1 MYPRLSDI
9 FKELFGI
16 NLPFPIYSFGAMVAI
31 GAMTA
36 GWLLGKE
43 LDRYYALGRLNGVM
57 MKVDAKGKKGRS
69 GMQKVAPSN
78 IVWVVT
84 MIALAS
90 GFAGAKLFHIL
101 ENLDQFARAPFQMV
115 FSSGGFT
122 FYGGLIV
129 AAAVVYTYVR
139 KKGLDAAVFA
149 DSLAPGLMIAYGIG
163 RLGCHLA
170 GDGDWGIPSDVA
182 AKPDWLPMWL
192 WAETYSNNI
201 LGINLSAQPV
211 YPTPIY
217 EFIACM
223 LITAVLWSVR
233 KHPFRAGWL
242 FSVYLVLNGIE
253 RYLIE
258 QIRVN
263 NTFELFGIVFTQAEM
278 IAIVLIGLGIVGLIR
293 YSRKQPTHGD
303 ERDNDIGSDREKA
316 GKRSPDQSAALH

>member
-9 FKELFGI
+9 FRDLFGFE
-16 NLPFPIYSFGAMVAI
+16 LPFPIFSFGAMVAI

-43 LDRYYALGRLNGVM
+43 LDRYYGMGRIGGVL
-57 MKVDAKGKKGRS
+57 MKVDGKGKKGRT

-78 IVWVVT
+78 VVWVVT
-84 MIALAS
+84 MIALGA

-101 ENLDQFARAPFQMV
+101 ENLDQFARGPLAMI

-122 FYGGLIV
+122 FYGGLVVATIV
-129 AAAVVYTYVR
+129 IVWYLR
-139 KKGLDAAVFA
+139 KKGLSVPIFA

-170 GDGDWGIPSDVA
+170 GDGDWGIASDIA
-182 AKPDWLPMWL
+182 SKPFWLPMWM
-192 WAETYSNNI
+192 WAETYPNNI
-201 LGINLSAQPV
+201 LGANLSQAPV

-217 EFIACM
+217 EFLACT
-223 LITAVLWSVR
+223 LLAGLLWSVR
-233 KHPFRAGWL
+233 KHPFQAGWL
-242 FSVYLVLNGIE
+242 FSLYLSLNGIE

-263 NTFELFGIVFTQAEM
+263 NTFDLFGIVFTQAEM
-278 IAIVLIGLGIVGLIR
+278 IAVVLFGLGVFGLIR
-293 YSRKQPTHGD
+293 FSRRPPTHGD
-303 ERDNDIGSDREKA
+303 ERDNENGPDRAKA
-316 GKRSPDQSAALH
+316 GKRSPDQSAAVH